1 MSLSLSLISHCPFA
15 CPYLEGNKNNCSNI
29 HMFFYIKILLIS
41 ETKRAFTK
49 TGFRYT
55 LSAILFS
62 YPDLK
67 IRIVFPDCVKWRVAR
82 PGVRGYLRD
91 LTRFIFAFSF
101 VSRPSRQQTCLTKS
115 NERSVGVSRWP

>member
-1 MSLSLSLISHCPFA
+1 
-15 CPYLEGNKNNCSNI
+15 
-29 HMFFYIKILLIS
+29 MFFYIKILLIS

-91 LTRFIFAFSF
+91 SILYSLF
-101 VSRPSRQQTCLTKS
+101 PSYRDHPGNKL
-115 NERSVGVSRWP
+115 V

>member
-1 MSLSLSLISHCPFA
+1 
-15 CPYLEGNKNNCSNI
+15 
-29 HMFFYIKILLIS
+29 MFFYIKILLIS

-67 IRIVFPDCVKWRVAR
+67 IRIVFPDCVK
-82 PGVRGYLRD
+82 
-91 LTRFIFAFSF
+91 
-101 VSRPSRQQTCLTKS
+101 
-115 NERSVGVSRWP
+115 